1 MSTQSEI
8 AADTDIGEVTGEDAR
23 SWSAVWVL
31 GLGTFLFVTTEL
43 LPIGLLPSIGSG
55 FGVSIGVAGLL
66 VSLYGG
72 IAAVTA
78 VPLTSLLGRLD
89 RRWLLAGLLGVLIV
103 GNLISAIAPNYVV
116 LMLAR
121 MLIAFAHGV
130 FWATTPAVGARLV
143 DPRHAVRAIAVVL
156 GGISVASVVG
166 VPLGTAIGQ
175 TTDWRVAFLVL
186 AGLGLLALI
195 AVLAL
200 LPSLPPRN
208 SGGLSAIPGLLRN
221 GSFRIALFVA
231 ALTMMG
237 HYLAYTYLT
246 PYLEQIV
253 GVSPGMVSVLL
264 LVFGAAGIAGNFL
277 AGGAVARSLQWSL
290 LGGVGLLA
298 ASLLVMS
305 VGGGQ
310 SQAVAIGLLV
320 TWGLSYAALPVCL
333 QTWVLRS
340 APHATDAASSLYVA
354 VFNASIALGALTGS
368 LAVESAGVASVT
380 WLGAA
385 LVGIGLLIVIAYGRQ
400 TDEEPSDP
408 STPQT
413 TNENASA

>member
-1 MSTQSEI
+1 MSTQPLTSTE
-8 AADTDIGEVTGEDAR
+8 ADPGEVTGEDAR
-23 SWSAVWVL
+23 SWPAVWVL

-55 FGVSIGVAGLL
+55 LGVSLGVAGLL

-89 RRWLLAGLLGVLIV
+89 RRWLLSGLLGVLIV
-103 GNLISAIAPNYVV
+103 GNLISAIAPNFVV

-121 MLIAFAHGV
+121 LLIAFAHGV

-143 DPRHAVRAIAVVL
+143 EPGRAIRAIAVVL

-175 TTDWRVAFLVL
+175 ATDWRIAFLVI

-200 LPSLPPRN
+200 MPSLPPRN

-231 ALTMMG
+231 TLTIMG

-253 GVSPGMVSVLL
+253 GISPGMVSVLL

-277 AGGAVARSLQWSL
+277 AGGAVARSLRWSL

-305 VGGGQ
+305 LVGGGQ
-310 SQAVAIGLLV
+310 SKAMAIGLLV
-320 TWGLSYAALPVCL
+320 TWGLSYAALPVCF

-368 LAVESAGVASVT
+368 LAVESAGIAAVT

-385 LVGIGLLIVIAYGRQ
+385 LVGIALLTVVAFGRR
-400 TDEEPSDP
+400 TDD
-408 STPQT
+408 
-413 TNENASA
+413 

>member
-1 MSTQSEI
+1 MSAQSDITETK
-8 AADTDIGEVTGEDAR
+8 TDEKTDEDQR
-23 SWSAVWVL
+23 SWPAVWVL

-55 FGVSIGVAGLL
+55 VGVSIGAAGLL

-78 VPLTSLLGRLD
+78 VPLTSVLGRLD
-89 RRWLLAGLLGVLIV
+89 RRWLLSGLLVALII
-103 GNLISAIAPNYVV
+103 GNVISAVAPNYLV

-143 DPRHAVRAIAVVL
+143 EPRHAVRAIAVVL

-175 TTDWRVAFLVL
+175 ATDWRVAFLVV
-186 AGLGLLALI
+186 AALGALTLI
-195 AVLAL
+195 AVLVL
-200 LPSLPPRN
+200 LPSMPSRN
-208 SGGLSAIPGLLRN
+208 TVGLSAIPGLLRN
-221 GSFRIALFVA
+221 RSLRIAILVA
-231 ALTMMG
+231 ALTMVG
-237 HYLAYTYLT
+237 HYFAYTYLT

-253 GVSPGMVSVLL
+253 GISPSMVSVLL

-277 AGGAVARSLQWSL
+277 AGSTVARSLRWSL
-290 LGGVGLLA
+290 LAGVGLLA
-298 ASLLVMS
+298 ASLLILS
-305 VGGGQ
+305 LSGGQ
-310 SQAVAIGLLV
+310 SKVAAVLLLV

-340 APHATDAASSLYVA
+340 APHAAEAASSLYVA

-368 LAVESAGVASVT
+368 FAVESAGVATVT
-380 WLGAA
+380 WLGAG
-385 LVGIGLLIVIAYGRQ
+385 LVGIGLLTVIAFGRYA
-400 TDEEPSDP
+400 DDKSPD
-408 STPQT
+408 
-413 TNENASA
+413 ASAPSPEEKAATV

>member
-1 MSTQSEI
+1 MMPRTE
-8 AADTDIGEVTGEDAR
+8 ADRSEVTAAATDGAR
-23 SWSAVWVL
+23 SCPAVWVL
-31 GLGTFLFVTTEL
+31 ALGTFLFVTTEL
-43 LPIGLLPSIGSG
+43 LPVGLLPSIGSG
-55 FGVSIGVAGLL
+55 MGVSIGVAGLL

-89 RRWLLAGLLGVLIV
+89 RRWLLSGLLGVLIV

-130 FWATTPAVGARLV
+130 FWATTPAVGTRLV
-143 DPRHAVRAIAVVL
+143 EPRHAVRAIAVVL
-156 GGISVASVVG
+156 GGISVASVIG

-175 TTDWRVAFLVL
+175 ATDWRVAFLVI
-186 AGLGLLALI
+186 AGLGVIALV

-208 SGGLSAIPGLLRN
+208 SGGLSAIPRLLRN
-221 GSFRIALFVA
+221 GPFRIAIFVA
-231 ALTMMG
+231 GLTMMG

-246 PYLEQIV
+246 PYLEAVV
-253 GVSPGMVSVLL
+253 GIPPSMVSLLL

-277 AGGAVARSLQWSL
+277 AAGAVARSLRWSL

-305 VGGGQ
+305 LGGQ
-310 SQAVAIGLLV
+310 STALAIVLLV
-320 TWGLSYAALPVCL
+320 SWGLSYAALPVCL
-333 QTWVLRS
+333 QAWVLRS

-368 LAVESAGVASVT
+368 FAVESAGIAAVT

-385 LVGIGLLIVIAYGRQ
+385 LVGIGLVVAMFGTNATNQ
-400 TDEEPSDP
+400 PSDHE
-408 STPQT
+408 TPEM
-413 TNENASA
+413 NEKNVDA